1 MDYPFILKVAEA
13 PVMTIYTVPNL
24 NKLNKRPMVEHS
36 SIYLICL
43 EQILQLLEIY
53 LTISTFKGIVK
64 VVACFFFFFL
74 NSHQIILVR

>member
-43 EQILQLLEIY
+43 EQILQFRNIFDNFNL
-53 LTISTFKGIVK
+53 
-64 VVACFFFFFL
+64 
-74 NSHQIILVR
+74 